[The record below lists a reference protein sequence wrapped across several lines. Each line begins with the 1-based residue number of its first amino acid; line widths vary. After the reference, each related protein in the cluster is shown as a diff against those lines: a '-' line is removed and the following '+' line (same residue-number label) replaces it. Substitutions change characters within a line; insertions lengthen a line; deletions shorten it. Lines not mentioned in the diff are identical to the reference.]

1 MPETTLDAAAQTELG
16 KELTDRRDKF
26 AEAYRASPDL
36 RTRARAEPRAV
47 LAERG
52 LDVLAPPGPDVRIV
66 ADTGDTIHF
75 ALPPDPNT
83 EVADEAL
90 VNISAGLCT
99 AGHSATPVTFGVNMW
114 GGSSI
119 TTPSTYIA
127 AGSTRG
133 GTSSGQ

>member
-1 MPETTLDAAAQTELG
+1 MTDTNPDAKRA
-16 KELTDRRDKF
+16 DIHNKF
-26 AEAYRASPDL
+26 HNLADAYRADADL
-36 RTRARAEPRAV
+36 RARAEAEPRAV

-52 LDVLAPPGPDVRIV
+52 LDVLAPPGPGVRIV

-99 AGHSATPVTFGVNMW
+99 AGHSATPMTWGVNMW